1 MGGRSL
7 IAATVAVAAL
17 ALPAAG
23 AGPPDKEVAHL
34 KRQATALKAHVRKL
48 ESENRLLA
56 RANDSALK
64 RERALARR
72 IAAVDP
78 CPITRANG
86 SKPPGST
93 FGAEFHGNGSLWVG
107 LWPSNVVAW
116 EAEPD
121 GSVEAKFGWW
131 RGVAGELTVAGR
143 RLDGQAPPLR
153 AHVPDGYGTSGFQ
166 ATGIAFPTAG
176 CWEVTGRV
184 GSASL
189 TFVTLVVAG

>member
-1 MGGRSL
+1 MKAQIRTLRAEVRALG
-7 IAATVAVAAL
+7 AANSSSQ
-17 ALPAAG
+17 
-23 AGPPDKEVAHL
+23 
-34 KRQATALKAHVRKL
+34 R
-48 ESENRLLA
+48 
-56 RANDSALK
+56 

-86 SKPPGST
+86 SRPPGST

-107 LWPSNVVAW
+107 FWPSNVVAW
-116 EAEPD
+116 QAGGD

-131 RGVAGELTVAGR
+131 RGVAGELTIAGR

-153 AHVPDGYGTSGFQ
+153 ASVPDGYGTSGFQ
-166 ATGIAFPTAG
+166 ATGVSFPTAG

-184 GSASL
+184 GSARL
-189 TFVTLVVAG
+189 TFVTLVVAAEEHAEARRDGQLGSAGLALRPWLSPRAATTSRRP